1 MYKIFKNHILLF
13 VLFFIVIDP
22 VKTMTKPVELVVEQ
36 HRVIEWV
43 YESSKDYPNPFR
55 DIELDVLITT
65 PNGKKIKVPSFWAG
79 DNEWHVR
86 FSAQEMGKYTF
97 VMICSDKRNK
107 NLHNKK
113 GNITVVPYEGNNPLY
128 MHGPLKISSDK
139 RHLEHNDGSPFLWLA
154 DSWWHGMTQRFK
166 WPEDFKTLTADRKE
180 KGFNVI
186 QFTVGFPCDISP
198 FDPRG
203 QNEAG
208 DPWIDSTFT
217 SINPAYFN
225 LTDERIEWLMEQ
237 GMMPNIL
244 GSWGYYMKWMG
255 VDKMKLHWR
264 YLIARYGAYPITW
277 TLSGE
282 TTLAYYSD
290 LGSEWEFYRHDFR
303 EKWSEVARYIQETD
317 TYNRLLTTHPG
328 PGVNVD
334 GKPAIYDMDQLDFIM
349 VQSGHGGFQSLERA
363 TNGIKKHLIDYPDKP
378 VLHGEVCFEG
388 MQGRSLEDVQRF
400 LFWSNMMLGTAGFS
414 YGVEGIWQFNTEEEL
429 FGASP
434 AGNTWGNVPWETA
447 YNYSGSK
454 QVGIGKRILEQYKWW
469 TLKPA
474 PELIETSGKGIF
486 APYSAV
492 IGDDCRIIYMHNFPA
507 SYRSSRIIQLEG
519 NYRVTYHDPIT
530 GDMHD
535 FGIIKP
541 DDQGKWELP
550 TPPVMQE
557 WVIVL
562 KRI

>member
-1 MYKIFKNHILLF
+1 
-13 VLFFIVIDP
+13 
-22 VKTMTKPVELVVEQ
+22 
-36 HRVIEWV
+36 
-43 YESSKDYPNPFR
+43 
-55 DIELDVLITT
+55 
-65 PNGKKIKVPSFWAG
+65 
-79 DNEWHVR
+79 
-86 FSAQEMGKYTF
+86 
-97 VMICSDKRNK
+97 
-107 NLHNKK
+107 
-113 GNITVVPYEGNNPLY
+113 
-128 MHGPLKISSDK
+128 
-139 RHLEHNDGSPFLWLA
+139 
-154 DSWWHGMTQRFK
+154 
-166 WPEDFKTLTADRKE
+166 
-180 KGFNVI
+180 
-186 QFTVGFPCDISP
+186 
-198 FDPRG
+198 
-203 QNEAG
+203 
-208 DPWIDSTFT
+208 
-217 SINPAYFN
+217 
-225 LTDERIEWLMEQ
+225 
-237 GMMPNIL
+237 
-244 GSWGYYMKWMG
+244 
-255 VDKMKLHWR
+255 
-264 YLIARYGAYPITW
+264 
-277 TLSGE
+277 
-282 TTLAYYSD
+282 
-290 LGSEWEFYRHDFR
+290 
-303 EKWSEVARYIQETD
+303 
-317 TYNRLLTTHPG
+317 
-328 PGVNVD
+328 
-334 GKPAIYDMDQLDFIM
+334 
-349 VQSGHGGFQSLERA
+349 
-363 TNGIKKHLIDYPDKP
+363 
-378 VLHGEVCFEG
+378 
-388 MQGRSLEDVQRF
+388 
-400 LFWSNMMLGTAGFS
+400 MLGTAGFS